1 MKHYKMN
8 EKHLFRRNEQGGMNY
23 INRYISCFKI
33 CVPHLGQCIVRIE
46 VFILIG
52 FISCKL
58 WIT

>member
-1 MKHYKMN
+1 
-8 EKHLFRRNEQGGMNY
+8 MNY

-33 CVPHLGQCIVRIE
+33 CVLHLGQCIVRIE

-58 WIT
+58 WITKYKFQV